1 MVFCSSGKEDRKVRK
16 KTKKGEERKEQAVL
30 GWVILF
36 KKKYREK
43 LVKGRR

>member
-30 GWVILF
+30 GWLLF
-36 KKKYREK
+36 LKKKYREK
-43 LVKGRR
+43 LVKRRR